1 MTDDEVCLCAG
12 YNNLTKYTALSTLRV
27 LSISAVRSTVHE
39 YLSKSKSFGHLF
51 YLSKSKK

>member
-1 MTDDEVCLCAG
+1 MMMMIV
-12 YNNLTKYTALSTLRV
+12 
-27 LSISAVRSTVHE
+27 SAVRSTVRE

>member
-1 MTDDEVCLCAG
+1 MSSKVET
-12 YNNLTKYTALSTLRV
+12 LT
-27 LSISAVRSTVHE
+27 INSAVRSIVHE